1 MPSPLAVSSAGGNH
15 SVKRKIVFEANNR
28 KANVKLS
35 MMMMIMMMMIT
46 MMMMMFIK
54 RVLVLI

>member
-1 MPSPLAVSSAGGNH
+1 MPSPLAVSSNSTGGNQ

-35 MMMMIMMMMIT
+35 MMMMIMMITMIT
-46 MMMMMFIK
+46 MMMMMMFIK
-54 RVLVLI
+54 